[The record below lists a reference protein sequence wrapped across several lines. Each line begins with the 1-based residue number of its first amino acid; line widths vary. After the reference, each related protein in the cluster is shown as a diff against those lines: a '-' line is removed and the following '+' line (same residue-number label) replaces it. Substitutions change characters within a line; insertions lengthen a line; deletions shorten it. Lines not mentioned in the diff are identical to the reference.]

1 MMTHRRFVLLG
12 SCWHRCDARGRRRCK
27 TLSVLVLAD
36 LTYALALAVDKF
48 FSPFSTKRLVD
59 VLNIPPY

>member
-1 MMTHRRFVLLG
+1 MMTHWRFVLLG

-36 LTYALALAVDKF
+36 LTYALALAVDKG
-48 FSPFSTKRLVD
+48 L
-59 VLNIPPY
+59 Y